1 MTRRSTNSAGGLTLL
16 ELLFAIA
23 IGVTL
28 AGIAVPLTT
37 TTLDHIRTASAA
49 RYMSGRLAS
58 LRMEAIRRSTA
69 VALRFEPAGKDY
81 VYAVF
86 EDRNGNGVRTA
97 DIQAGIDRR
106 ISSYEQVGHKFAGV
120 RFALPAGI
128 PDADGI
134 VTASEDGVRIGVS
147 RILTMTPEGSCTAGT
162 LYLAGRRGQYAVRAL
177 GATGRTRVLQFD
189 PGASTWT
196 TR

>member
-1 MTRRSTNSAGGLTLL
+1 MRFRNTPNSRGLTLL

-23 IGVTL
+23 IGITL

-37 TTLDHIRTASAA
+37 ASLDQIRTASAA
-49 RYMSGRLAS
+49 RYVAGRLMS

-69 VALRFEPAGKDY
+69 VALRFEPAGADY

-106 ISSYEQVGHKFAGV
+106 ISDYERVGHKFSGV
-120 RFALPAGI
+120 RFALLAGT
-128 PDADGI
+128 PDADG
-134 VTASEDGVRIGVS
+134 VLTASEDGVRIGTS

-177 GATGRTRVLQFD
+177 GATGRTRVLQFN
-189 PGASTWT
+189 PGAATWT
-196 TR
+196 SR

>member
-1 MTRRSTNSAGGLTLL
+1 MVRRTHNERGLTLL

-28 AGIAVPLTT
+28 AGISIPIATAS
-37 TTLDHIRTASAA
+37 LDYIRAASAA
-49 RYMSGRLAS
+49 RYMAGRLMS

-69 VALRFEPAGKDY
+69 VALRFEPSGDDY
-81 VYAVF
+81 AYAVF

-97 DIQAGIDRR
+97 DILAGIDRR
-106 ISSYEQVGHKFAGV
+106 ISDYERVGHKFTGI
-120 RFALPAGI
+120 RFALLPGT
-128 PDADGI
+128 PDADGAPS
-134 VTASEDGVRIGVS
+134 ASEDGVRIGIA

-177 GATGRTRVLQFD
+177 GATGRTRVLEFN
-189 PGASTWT
+189 PGARTWIAK
-196 TR
+196 

>member
-1 MTRRSTNSAGGLTLL
+1 MTFRNTLNSRGLTLL
-16 ELLFAIA
+16 ELLFAFA

-37 TTLDHIRTASAA
+37 ASLDQIRTASAA
-49 RYMSGRLAS
+49 RYVEGRLMG

-69 VALRFEPAGKDY
+69 VALRFEPAGADY

-106 ISSYEQVGHKFAGV
+106 ISDYERIGHKFAGV
-120 RFALPAGI
+120 RFALLTGT
-128 PDADGI
+128 PDADG
-134 VTASEDGVRIGVS
+134 VLTSSEDGVRIGAS

-177 GATGRTRVLQFD
+177 GATGRTRVLQFN
-189 PGASTWT
+189 PGAAAWT
-196 TR
+196 SR